1 MKSIIRKRLSHH
13 IFIKEAETLIKSCP
27 TWPLL
32 QKIFISEEFEDK
44 KSQCRDDL
52 QDEEDDTDGDNV
64 DAEEEMEDVEEEVS
78 TPMGSLTS
86 TLTPLRGEAFLL
98 RT

>member
-1 MKSIIRKRLSHH
+1 MTADTSLRSIR
-13 IFIKEAETLIKSCP
+13 EVA
-27 TWPLL
+27 
-32 QKIFISEEFEDK
+32 
-44 KSQCRDDL
+44 DD
-52 QDEEDDTDGDNV
+52 EDDTDGDNV

-78 TPMGSLTS
+78 TPIGSLTS

>member
-1 MKSIIRKRLSHH
+1 MTADTSLRSIR
-13 IFIKEAETLIKSCP
+13 EVA
-27 TWPLL
+27 
-32 QKIFISEEFEDK
+32 
-44 KSQCRDDL
+44 DD
-52 QDEEDDTDGDNV
+52 EDDMDGDNV
-64 DAEEEMEDVEEEVS
+64 DAEEDVEEEVL

>member
-1 MKSIIRKRLSHH
+1 MTADTSLRSIR
-13 IFIKEAETLIKSCP
+13 EVA
-27 TWPLL
+27 
-32 QKIFISEEFEDK
+32 
-44 KSQCRDDL
+44 DD
-52 QDEEDDTDGDNV
+52 EDDMDGDNV

>member
-1 MKSIIRKRLSHH
+1 MTADTSLRSIR
-13 IFIKEAETLIKSCP
+13 EVA
-27 TWPLL
+27 
-32 QKIFISEEFEDK
+32 
-44 KSQCRDDL
+44 DD
-52 QDEEDDTDGDNV
+52 EDDTDGDNV
-64 DAEEEMEDVEEEVS
+64 DAEEEEEDVEEEVL

>member
-1 MKSIIRKRLSHH
+1 MTADTSLRSIR
-13 IFIKEAETLIKSCP
+13 EVA
-27 TWPLL
+27 
-32 QKIFISEEFEDK
+32 
-44 KSQCRDDL
+44 DD
-52 QDEEDDTDGDNV
+52 EDDMDGDNV
-64 DAEEEMEDVEEEVS
+64 DAEEEDVEEEVL

>member
-1 MKSIIRKRLSHH
+1 MTADTSLRSIR
-13 IFIKEAETLIKSCP
+13 EVA
-27 TWPLL
+27 
-32 QKIFISEEFEDK
+32 
-44 KSQCRDDL
+44 DD
-52 QDEEDDTDGDNV
+52 EDDMDGDNV
-64 DAEEEMEDVEEEVS
+64 DEEEKEGVEEEVS

>member
-1 MKSIIRKRLSHH
+1 MTADTSLRSIR
-13 IFIKEAETLIKSCP
+13 EVA
-27 TWPLL
+27 
-32 QKIFISEEFEDK
+32 
-44 KSQCRDDL
+44 DD
-52 QDEEDDTDGDNV
+52 EDDTDEDNL

>member
-1 MKSIIRKRLSHH
+1 MTADTSLRSIRGV
-13 IFIKEAETLIKSCP
+13 ADD
-27 TWPLL
+27 
-32 QKIFISEEFEDK
+32 EDE
-44 KSQCRDDL
+44 
-52 QDEEDDTDGDNV
+52 DEDGDNV
-64 DAEEEMEDVEEEVS
+64 EAEEEEEDVEEEVL

>member
-1 MKSIIRKRLSHH
+1 MTADTSLRSIT
-13 IFIKEAETLIKSCP
+13 EVA
-27 TWPLL
+27 
-32 QKIFISEEFEDK
+32 
-44 KSQCRDDL
+44 DD
-52 QDEEDDTDGDNV
+52 EDDTDGDNV

>member
-1 MKSIIRKRLSHH
+1 MTADTSWRSIR
-13 IFIKEAETLIKSCP
+13 EVT
-27 TWPLL
+27 
-32 QKIFISEEFEDK
+32 
-44 KSQCRDDL
+44 DD
-52 QDEEDDTDGDNV
+52 EDDMDGDNV
-64 DAEEEMEDVEEEVS
+64 DAEEEEEDVEEEVL